1 VSAEGA
7 LFRPRFSTSGARGR
21 CWPGA
26 PEEEKGG
33 CGTGFVATLPEA
45 DAEAVV
51 DTSEDARVIGRVE
64 EGEEAVSVRGLELRD

>member
-1 VSAEGA
+1 
-7 LFRPRFSTSGARGR
+7 
-21 CWPGA
+21 
-26 PEEEKGG
+26 
-33 CGTGFVATLPEA
+33 VATLPEA